1 MKKPNTPPDEA
12 TRLNTLRHLNILD
25 TPAEERFDRITRMA
39 KRLFNVSIALV
50 SLVDENR
57 QWFKSCI
64 GLNASETP
72 RDISFCGH
80 AILGDDVFIVPDT
93 TKDERFADNPLVI
106 NEPHI
111 RFYAGCPIRF
121 TNGSKLGT
129 LCIIDQQPRIF
140 TDEDLLILKD
150 LASMI
155 ERELAALELA
165 TSDELTNVLN
175 RRGFIMLGQHTLA
188 LCARQKTPAVL
199 LYLDLDNFKRTND
212 FLGHAKGDALL
223 IAFAN
228 KLKMVCRESDI
239 VARLGGDEFVIL
251 LINATKET
259 LDNVIQRLR
268 NIVGACNSQRE
279 NSPLLIEFSEGHAQ
293 FDNKQH
299 QTIEDLLHDA
309 DTHMYQNK
317 NSKKEVLVQSN

>member
-1 MKKPNTPPDEA
+1 MKKPTIPLDEA
-12 TRLNTLRHLNILD
+12 TRLKTLRNLNILD

-39 KRLFNVSIALV
+39 KRLFNVSFALV

-72 RDISFCGH
+72 RDVSFCGH
-80 AILGDDVFIVPDT
+80 AILGDDVFIVPDA
-93 TKDERFADNPLVI
+93 TKDERFADNPLVT

-111 RFYAGCPIRF
+111 RFYAGCPIKF

-129 LCIIDQQPRIF
+129 LCIIDQQPRMF
-140 TDEDLLILKD
+140 SNDDLLILKD
-150 LASMI
+150 LASMV
-155 ERELAALELA
+155 ERELAAIELA

-188 LCARQKTPAVL
+188 VCARQKTPAAL

-228 KLKMVCRESDI
+228 KLKMACRESDI

-251 LINATKET
+251 LVNATKQT
-259 LDNVIQRLR
+259 VNNITQRLQ
-268 NIVGACNSQRE
+268 NIIDDCNYQRE
-279 NSPLLIEFSEGHAQ
+279 NSPLLIEFSEGYAE

-299 QTIEDLLHDA
+299 LTIEDLLHDA

-317 NSKKEVLVQSN
+317 NSKKELLV